1 MQKMR
6 TGIRKVLD
14 NPFLNLLIGVFLWL
28 ASSAGNLFWS
38 DMMTFEM
45 NVNHGVA
52 LLGLWRVMKY
62 LPDVIDKIF
71 KD

>member
-1 MQKMR
+1 MR
-6 TGIRKVLD
+6 AGIRKVLD
-14 NPFLNLLIGVFLWL
+14 NPFLNLFIGVFLWL

-38 DMMTFEM
+38 DMMSFEM

-52 LLGLWRVMKY
+52 LLGLWRVAKY
-62 LPDVIDKIF
+62 LPDVIDKIL